1 VTRSGTPTYPSWLQ
15 SEFGSIIDDLDL
27 DPERKRFLRARW
39 LDQLA
44 WVEGKAVQAQRRYYA
59 LRLTT
64 IVGAVL
70 VPALVS
76 VNSGHGNLDAAA
88 RVATWVVSI
97 VVAVSA
103 AVEQFFHFGER
114 WRNYRQS
121 AERLKGEGWL
131 FLQLSGPYSGNG
143 ASHESA
149 YLVFASRVEELL
161 RADVDVY
168 LTEIVVEKARPP
180 SRDGPG

>member
-1 VTRSGTPTYPSWLQ
+1 MALAPGPKYADWLR
-15 SEFGSIIDDLDL
+15 SEFGTIIDDLDL
-27 DPERKRFLRARW
+27 DPDRKRYLRSRW

-44 WVEGKAVQAQRRYYA
+44 WVEGKAGQAQRRYYA

-64 IVGAVL
+64 VVGAVL

-76 VNSGHGNLDAAA
+76 VNSSNSTLNTAA
-88 RVATWVVSI
+88 RVATWVVSV

-114 WRNYRQS
+114 WRTYRRT

-131 FLQLSGPYSGNG
+131 FFQLSGPYSANG
-143 ASHESA
+143 ASHAGTYHS
-149 YLVFASRVEELL
+149 FASRVEEVLQ
-161 RADVDVY
+161 ADVDVY
-168 LTEIVVEKARPP
+168 LTEVVVDKKSAASDR
-180 SRDGPG
+180 GG

>member
-1 VTRSGTPTYPSWLQ
+1 MARAGKPTYPDWLR

-27 DPERKRFLRARW
+27 DPERKRFLKSRW

-64 IVGAVL
+64 VVGAVL

-76 VNSGHGNLDAAA
+76 VSSGHGELDGAA
-88 RVATWVVSI
+88 RIATWVVSL
-97 VVAVSA
+97 VVAISA
-103 AVEQFFHFGER
+103 AVEQLFHFGER
-114 WRNYRQS
+114 WRNYRQT

-131 FLQLSGPYSGNG
+131 FIQLGGPYSANG
-143 ASHESA
+143 ANHDSA
-149 YLVFASRVEELL
+149 YLAFASRVEELL

-168 LTEIVVEKARPP
+168 LTQIVVEKARPP
-180 SRDGPG
+180 SPDQAT

>member
-1 VTRSGTPTYPSWLQ
+1 VARVRKSKYPDWLK
-15 SEFGSIIDDLDL
+15 SHLGSIIDELDL
-27 DPERKRFLRARW
+27 DPERKRFLRSRW

-44 WVEGKAVQAQRRYYA
+44 WIEGKAAQAQRRYYA

-64 IVGAVL
+64 VVGAVL

-76 VNSGHGNLDAAA
+76 VNSGHGALDTTA
-88 RVATWVVSI
+88 RVATWVVSL
-97 VVAVSA
+97 VVAISA

-114 WRNYRQS
+114 WRNYRQT

-131 FLQLSGPYSGNG
+131 FFQLSGPYSANG
-143 ASHESA
+143 TSHGGA
-149 YLVFASRVEELL
+149 YPSFASRVEELL

-168 LTEIVVEKARPP
+168 LTEIAIDKKSAAAGLGET
-180 SRDGPG
+180 

>member
-1 VTRSGTPTYPSWLQ
+1 MRAGTPTYPDRLKSD
-15 SEFGSIIDDLDL
+15 FGSIIDDLDL
-27 DPERKRFLRARW
+27 DPERKRFLRSRW

-76 VNSGHGNLDAAA
+76 VNSGHDGLDTAA
-88 RVATWVVSI
+88 RVATWVVSL

-114 WRNYRQS
+114 WRNYRQT
-121 AERLKGEGWL
+121 AERLKAEGWL
-131 FLQLSGPYSGNG
+131 FLQLSGPYGANG
-143 ASHESA
+143 ASHEGA
-149 YLVFASRVEELL
+149 YLVFAGRVEELL
-161 RADVDVY
+161 RTDVDTY
-168 LTEIVVEKARPP
+168 LTEIAVEKSRAP
-180 SRDGPG
+180 SRDGAP